1 MHGDNIWLTMI
12 GLAIIVS
19 IVGLLIAKKISP
31 VVGMTLIPCIGAMIL
46 GYSVGDLVKFFD
58 KGLSQVMNVVI
69 MFIFAIIFFGIMTDS
84 GLFKPLVKRLILM
97 TRGNVIIVCVMTAL
111 IGSFA
116 QLDGAGAVTFL
127 LSIPALLPLYKALNM
142 NKYLLILLLALS
154 AAIMN
159 MVPWG
164 GPMARVATVLKV
176 KSVNELWYGL
186 IPIQIIGFVLVII
199 FAVYLGFREK
209 KRIKKAI
216 EKGEVEETQDL
227 DIHRLVNIYEREQD
241 IKFPVKGRARNN
253 PYIIWINVVLTILV
267 IVIML
272 TNLAPPEFAF
282 MIGTSLALI
291 INYKSVDEQMDRLK
305 AHAPNALMMAA
316 VIIAAGMF
324 LGVLNETGML
334 KAIAT
339 DFIKIIPDAV
349 GPYLHIIVGIFGVP
363 LDLLTSTDAYYFAVL
378 PIVEQTASQFHVS
391 AVSTAYVMVIGNII
405 GTFVSPF
412 SPALWLAIGLAEA
425 NMGTYIKYAFFWIWG
440 FAIVLLLIAVLM
452 GVVTVYSLIKS
463 YA

>member
-1 MHGDNIWLTMI
+1 MNSDNMWLTVM
-12 GLAIIVS
+12 GLIIIIS
-19 IVGLLIAKKISP
+19 IVGLLIAKKINP
-31 VVGMTLIPCIGAMIL
+31 VVGMTIIPCLGAMIL
-46 GYSVGDLVKFFD
+46 GYSVTDLVGFFA
-58 KGLSQVMNVVI
+58 KGLDQVINVVI
-69 MFIFAIIFFGIMTDS
+69 MFIFAIIFFGIMNDS

-97 TRGNVIIVCVMTAL
+97 TRGNVVIVCAMTAL
-111 IGSFA
+111 IGTIA

-164 GPMARVATVLKV
+164 GPMARVAAVLKA

-186 IPIQIIGFVLVII
+186 IPIQIIGFILVML
-199 FAVYLGFREK
+199 FAVYLGFKEQ
-209 KRIKKAI
+209 KRIKKVI
-216 EKGEVEETQDL
+216 ERNELPQTQDI
-227 DIHRLVNIYEREQD
+227 DVHKLVEVYERDQD
-241 IKFPVKGRARNN
+241 VRFPVKGRARTQ
-253 PYIIWINVVLTILV
+253 PWIKWVNTALTLAVILA
-267 IVIML
+267 ML
-272 TNLAPPEFAF
+272 MNIAPPEFAF
-282 MIGTSLALI
+282 MIGVSLALI
-291 INYKSVDEQMDRLK
+291 INFKSVDEQMERLR

-339 DFIKIIPDAV
+339 NLIKVIPAEV
-349 GPYLHIIVGIFGVP
+349 GSYLHIIVGLLGVP
-363 LDLLTSTDAYYFAVL
+363 LDILTSTDAYYFAVL
-378 PIVEQTASQFHVS
+378 PIVEQTAGQFGVPS
-391 AVSTAYVMVIGNII
+391 VSTAYSMVIGNII

-440 FAIVLLLIAVLM
+440 FAIVMLVIAMLM
-452 GVVTVYSLIKS
+452 GIVTI
-463 YA
+463 

>member
-216 EKGEVEETQDL
+216 EKGEVEETQDV

-378 PIVEQTASQFHVS
+378 PIVLVNSMFQLFLQH
-391 AVSTAYVMVIGNII
+391 MQ
-405 GTFVSPF
+405 
-412 SPALWLAIGLAEA
+412 W
-425 NMGTYIKYAFFWIWG
+425 
-440 FAIVLLLIAVLM
+440 
-452 GVVTVYSLIKS
+452 
-463 YA
+463 

>member
-216 EKGEVEETQDL
+216 EKGEVEETQDV

-272 TNLAPPEFAF
+272 ANLAPPEFAF

-363 LDLLTSTDAYYFAVL
+363 LDLLTSTDAYYFAV
-378 PIVEQTASQFHVS
+378 
-391 AVSTAYVMVIGNII
+391 
-405 GTFVSPF
+405 
-412 SPALWLAIGLAEA
+412 
-425 NMGTYIKYAFFWIWG
+425 
-440 FAIVLLLIAVLM
+440 
-452 GVVTVYSLIKS
+452 
-463 YA
+463 

>member
-1 MHGDNIWLTMI
+1 MNSDNMWLTVM
-12 GLAIIVS
+12 GLIIIIS
-19 IVGLLIAKKISP
+19 IVGLLIAKKINP
-31 VVGMTLIPCIGAMIL
+31 VVGMTIIPCLGAMIL
-46 GYSVGDLVKFFD
+46 GYSVTDLVGFFA
-58 KGLSQVMNVVI
+58 KGLDQVINVVI
-69 MFIFAIIFFGIMTDS
+69 MFIFAIIFFGIMNDS

-97 TRGNVIIVCVMTAL
+97 TRGNVVIVCAMTAL
-111 IGSFA
+111 IGTIA

-164 GPMARVATVLKV
+164 GPMARVAAVLKA

-186 IPIQIIGFVLVII
+186 IPIQIIGFILVML
-199 FAVYLGFREK
+199 FAVYLGFKEQ

-216 EKGEVEETQDL
+216 ASNELPQTQDI
-227 DIHRLVNIYEREQD
+227 DVHKLVEVYERDQD
-241 IKFPVKGRARNN
+241 VRFPVKGRARTL
-253 PYIIWINVVLTILV
+253 PWIKWVNTALTLAVILA
-267 IVIML
+267 ML
-272 TNLAPPEFAF
+272 INIAPPEFAF
-282 MIGTSLALI
+282 MIGVSLALV
-291 INYKSVDEQMDRLK
+291 INFKSVDEQMERLR

-339 DFIKIIPDAV
+339 NLIKVNPAEV
-349 GPYLHIIVGIFGVP
+349 GPYLHIIVGLLGVP

-378 PIVEQTASQFHVS
+378 PIVEQTAGQFGVPS
-391 AVSTAYVMVIGNII
+391 VSTAYSMVIGNII

-440 FAIVLLLIAVLM
+440 FAIVMLVIAMLM
-452 GVVTVYSLIKS
+452 GIVTI
-463 YA
+463 

>member
-1 MHGDNIWLTMI
+1 MHGDHLWLTIM
-12 GLAIIVS
+12 GLIIIIS

-31 VVGMTLIPCIGAMIL
+31 VVGMTLIPCLGAVLL
-46 GYSVGDLVKFFD
+46 GYSVSDLVSFFS
-58 KGLSQVMNVVI
+58 KGLNQVMSVVI

-97 TRGNVIIVCVMTAL
+97 TRGNVVIVCVMTAL
-111 IGSFA
+111 IGTLA

-164 GPMARVATVLKV
+164 GPMARVATVLKA

-186 IPIQIIGFVLVII
+186 IPVQIIGFVLVML
-199 FAVYLGFREK
+199 FAVYLGYREQR
-209 KRIKKAI
+209 RIKKAI
-216 EKGEVEETQDL
+216 TKGELSETQDI
-227 DIHRLVNIYEREQD
+227 DIHKLVEIYERDQE
-241 IKFPVKGRARNN
+241 IKFPVRGRAKYN
-253 PYIIWINVVLTILV
+253 PYIKWVNVALTLLV
-267 IVIML
+267 IIAML
-272 TNLAPPEFAF
+272 VNIAPPEFTF
-282 MIGTSLALI
+282 MIGVSLALI
-291 INYKSVDEQMDRLK
+291 INFKSVDEQMDRLK
-305 AHAPNALMMAA
+305 AHAPNALMMAT

-339 DFIKIIPDAV
+339 DLIKIIPAEV
-349 GPYLHIIVGIFGVP
+349 GPFIHVIVGLFGVP

-378 PIVEQTASQFHVS
+378 PIVEQTASQFGVP
-391 AVSTAYVMVIGNII
+391 AVSTAYSMVIGNII

-440 FAIVLLLIAVLM
+440 FAIVMLVIAMLM
-452 GVVTVYSLIKS
+452 GVVTV
-463 YA
+463 